1 MADSMHVDPFTKE
14 ELVHHLRRA
23 MRRITDRADR
33 KPFLLEIIRFL
44 GHRDRFRI
52 DPFLADGIID
62 QAFVGRLSEMDPD
75 IAIMTVSSELVRE
88 DRQMVEGFD
97 PMSVDTGN
105 TAETSAAVRRDEMS
119 DLSTDTNSNAG
130 SSTMECSSTSGS

>member
-1 MADSMHVDPFTKE
+1 
-14 ELVHHLRRA
+14 

-33 KPFLLEIIRFL
+33 KPFLLEVSLFL
-44 GHRDRFRI
+44 GHRDRSFL

-62 QAFVGRLSEMDPD
+62 KAFVDRLSKMDRKL
-75 IAIMTVSSELVRE
+75 AMMTVSSELVQE
-88 DRQMVEGFD
+88 DRQVVEGFD

>member
-1 MADSMHVDPFTKE
+1 
-14 ELVHHLRRA
+14 

-44 GHRDRFRI
+44 VHRDRSRI